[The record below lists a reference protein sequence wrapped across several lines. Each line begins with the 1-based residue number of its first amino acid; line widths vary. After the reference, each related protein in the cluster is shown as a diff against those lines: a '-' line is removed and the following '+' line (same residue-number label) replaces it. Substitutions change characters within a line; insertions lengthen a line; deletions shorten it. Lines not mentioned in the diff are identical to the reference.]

1 LLLPLFAAMIQ
12 PKLHEIYFIATKQ
25 SKEFESKE
33 RQNQTKTNQ
42 INEYETGNDHIYLM
56 TPSA

>member
-1 LLLPLFAAMIQ
+1 MIE
-12 PKLHEIYFIATKQ
+12 PKLHEICFIATKQ

-42 INEYETGNDHIYLM
+42 INEYETGNDNIYLM
-56 TPSA
+56 MPSA